1 MRAVHLLPWLAA
13 SSALA
18 GEPGGLAALQV
29 GALGDCPLF
38 ASFEALETEA
48 SLHLMR
54 VEGRADAGGAQLRS
68 TSRSSATEFGAALP
82 LGADVSFSTSA
93 RFEERSY
100 QASSSGASYREDADS
115 DRVDLAAGP
124 AVWFG
129 SFGIGGQVGIAS
141 LGEETLSTEGGT
153 GEVSRVVEPSV
164 TPMLTAFAGLRT
176 SRLLG
181 AVQIRGYDAA
191 STKVTSRSV
200 DGSESQSEINR
211 RPPESL
217 ALHSRFA
224 LLPTLDI
231 GLGTRYT
238 ADARDANDAVV
249 RTAHWSL
256 TAGGIYRTPSGV
268 GLVTSYRHVE
278 EAYDDAH
285 RPSLLHENLGGPR
298 LAVGLLTGVRHL
310 SFQLDMGYESSGK
323 ARYRPAPSAGSLVA
337 SGDGTTTVEQK
348 TWDIAAGLSAR
359 F

>member
-1 MRAVHLLPWLAA
+1 MRAARLLPLLAA

-18 GEPGGLAALQV
+18 GEPGGLAALQA

-38 ASFEALETEA
+38 ASFETIETEA
-48 SLHLMR
+48 SLQLMR
-54 VEGRADAGGAQLRS
+54 AEGRADAGATQMRS
-68 TSRSSATEFGAALP
+68 TSRRSATELGAALP
-82 LGADVSFSTSA
+82 LGTDISFSTSA

-100 QASSSGASYREDADS
+100 EASTSGASYREDAES
-115 DRVDLAAGP
+115 DRVDFAAGP

-141 LGEETLSTEGGT
+141 LGEETISTAGGS
-153 GEVSRVVEPSV
+153 GDVSRVVEPSV

-176 SRLLG
+176 TRLLG

-191 STKVTSRSV
+191 STKVTTRDV
-200 DGSESQSEINR
+200 DGLEYQSEINR
-211 RPPESL
+211 RPAESL
-217 ALHSRFA
+217 ALHTRFA
-224 LLPTLDI
+224 LLPTLDVA
-231 GLGTRYT
+231 LGTRYT
-238 ADARDANDAVV
+238 ADARDSNDAVV

-256 TAGGIYRTPSGV
+256 TAGGIYRTPAGV

-298 LAVGLLTGVRHL
+298 LAVGLLAAVRHL

-323 ARYRPAPSAGSLVA
+323 ARYRPAPSTGSLVA